1 MVGSMLK
8 LIAGG
13 AMLVAL
19 VGCSGSNLKGPLPF
33 DNRGDCPPGPKPCP
47 RECPEFPL
55 PPGGP
60 YLTTPGIHQPINAG
74 VAPAPPPAA
83 ATGDISVKRVK

>member
-1 MVGSMLK
+1 MVGSTLK
-8 LIAGG
+8 FIAAG

-19 VGCSGSNLKGPLPF
+19 TGCTGSNLRGPFPF

-60 YLTTPGIHQPINAG
+60 YLTTPGIHQPLNMNT
-74 VAPAPPPAA
+74 APAPAPSS
-83 ATGDISVKRVK
+83 GGGEISIKRQK